1 MKTGIHGLSI
11 MRSLNVLC
19 EKNAREMRNVRWIWG
34 MIHIIQ
40 SILAQICCNKNTL
53 HYTVWA
59 NLGACQ
65 QQRPVS
71 CP

>member
-1 MKTGIHGLSI
+1 MKTGINGLSI
-11 MRSLNVLC
+11 MHSCYVLC
-19 EKNAREMRNVRWIWG
+19 GKNAREMCNVRWIWD

-53 HYTVWA
+53 HYPLWA

-65 QQRPVS
+65 RGPVYRP
-71 CP
+71 